1 MTARRY
7 DYLLSALPGLDTFG
21 ANPPMSKQD
30 LLDRLSEAEGPVQ
43 TVQVLLLMDDLVQ
56 REAIMSGELPA
67 DQAGFSV
74 LSEVDADNIPVLPAY
89 LLPESGS
96 ENQDTARLNVDAIW
110 RTFFMHAWATAQRSG
125 SPFLKAWV
133 KFEVGLRNALAA
145 TRAHALELDPLAYQV
160 TPELAD
166 SSADFASA
174 LAAWSSALD
183 PLSALEALDKA
194 RWEWMEDNS
203 KWYSFQAQEL
213 EAYAAKLVL
222 LHRWRRLQTD

>member
-1 MTARRY
+1 MTRRRY

-43 TVQVLLLMDDLVQ
+43 TVKVLLLMDDLVQ

-74 LSEVDADNIPVLPAY
+74 LSEVDADNIPMLPAY
-89 LLPESGS
+89 LMPESGS
-96 ENQDTARLNVDAIW
+96 ETHDNARLNVDALW
-110 RTFFMHAWATAQRSG
+110 GAFFTHAWAVARQSH
-125 SPFLKAWV
+125 SAFLKAWV
-133 KFEVGLRNALAA
+133 KFEVGLRNALVGA
-145 TRAHALELDPLAYQV
+145 RAHTLDLDPMAYLV

-166 SSADFASA
+166 SSADFSGA

-183 PLSALEALDKA
+183 PLAALEALDKA
-194 RWEWMEDNS
+194 RWEWMEDNGQ
-203 KWYSFQAQEL
+203 WYSFEAQEL

>member
-1 MTARRY
+1 MTPRRY

-56 REAIMSGELPA
+56 REAILSGELPI
-67 DQAGFSV
+67 DQAGFAI
-74 LSEVDADNIPVLPAY
+74 LSDVDADNMPVLPTC
-89 LLPESGS
+89 LLTELGPDS
-96 ENQDTARLNVDAIW
+96 QDSARLNVDAIW
-110 RTFFMHAWATAQRSG
+110 GAFFRYAWTTAQRSG

-145 TRAHALELDPLAYQV
+145 ARAHALELDPLAYQV
-160 TPELAD
+160 TPDLAD
-166 SSADFASA
+166 SSADFSGA

-194 RWEWMEDNS
+194 RWEWMEENG

>member
-1 MTARRY
+1 MTRRRY

-30 LLDRLSEAEGPVQ
+30 LLDRLSEAEGPVE
-43 TVQVLLLMDDLVQ
+43 TVKVFLLMDDLVQ

-67 DQAGFSV
+67 VQASFSV
-74 LSEVDADNIPVLPAY
+74 LSEVDADNMPVLPTC
-89 LLPESGS
+89 LVPESGP
-96 ENQDTARLNVDAIW
+96 EAHDNARLNVDALW
-110 RTFFMHAWATAQRSG
+110 GAFFRHAWATAKQSRSA
-125 SPFLKAWV
+125 FLKAWV
-133 KFEVGLRNALAA
+133 KFEVGLRNALVGA
-145 TRAHALELDPLAYQV
+145 RAHTLDLDATAYLV

-166 SSADFASA
+166 SSADFSGA

-194 RWEWMEDNS
+194 RWEWIEDHGQ
-203 KWYSFQAQEL
+203 WYSFEAQEL
-213 EAYAAKLVL
+213 EAYAAKLVM

>member
-1 MTARRY
+1 MTRRRY

-43 TVQVLLLMDDLVQ
+43 TVKVLLLMDDLVQ

-74 LSEVDADNIPVLPAY
+74 LSEVDADNMP
-89 LLPESGS
+89 LLPVYLSSDSGA
-96 ENQDTARLNVDAIW
+96 EDHDTARLNVDALW
-110 RTFFMHAWATAQRSG
+110 GTFFTHAWATARQSN
-125 SPFLKAWV
+125 SAFLKAWV
-133 KFEVGLRNALAA
+133 RFEVGLRNALVVA
-145 TRAHALELDPLAYQV
+145 RAHTLDLDATTYLV

-166 SSADFASA
+166 ATADYSGIV
-174 LAAWSSALD
+174 AAWSSAPD

-194 RWEWMEDNS
+194 RWDWMEEHGE
-203 KWYSFQAQEL
+203 WYSFQAQEL

-222 LHRWRRLQTD
+222 LHRWRRLQID